1 MSEDYYSVLE
11 VPRTA
16 TQDEIK
22 KAFRKQA
29 MKYHPDRNPGNKE
42 AEEKFKQVAAAYEV
56 LSDEKKRQ
64 MYDQLGHEAYT
75 QGHAG
80 GGPGAGGGFAGMDL
94 NDILNQVFGGGF
106 GGGFGDFFGGGGGG
120 RTSNR
125 PRKGNDLLYQL
136 QISFEESM
144 FGVER
149 EIEIPRKES
158 CVRCGGT
165 GCEPGSSKKQCPRC
179 HGRGQVLISQGFFNM
194 VQTCPQ
200 CQGTGE
206 IIDKPCS
213 DCRGTGEI
221 QRRKK
226 LKFRIPAGI
235 DDGQRIRLAGE
246 GEAGRRGGPSGDLYV
261 EVHVGESE
269 LFERDGSD
277 LYCKIPIPFTTAVLG
292 GTVDVPTISGKKELT
307 IPAGTQHGTRL
318 RMKGMGV
325 PTQSRGRGDLY
336 VVIAIEIPTKL
347 TSAQKDLLQQF
358 EKASEDTGIYP
369 KVKAFIKRHFG
380 G

>member
-1 MSEDYYSVLE
+1 
-11 VPRTA
+11 
-16 TQDEIK
+16 
-22 KAFRKQA
+22 
-29 MKYHPDRNPGNKE
+29 
-42 AEEKFKQVAAAYEV
+42 
-56 LSDEKKRQ
+56 
-64 MYDQLGHEAYT
+64 
-75 QGHAG
+75 
-80 GGPGAGGGFAGMDL
+80 MDL

-106 GGGFGDFFGGGGGG
+106 GGGFSDFFGGGGG

-158 CVRCGGT
+158 CAHCGGT

-179 HGRGQVLISQGFFNM
+179 HGRGQVSISQGFFNM

-226 LKFRIPAGI
+226 LKFRMHAP
-235 DDGQRIRLAGE
+235 
-246 GEAGRRGGPSGDLYV
+246 
-261 EVHVGESE
+261 
-269 LFERDGSD
+269 
-277 LYCKIPIPFTTAVLG
+277 
-292 GTVDVPTISGKKELT
+292 
-307 IPAGTQHGTRL
+307 HGN
-318 RMKGMGV
+318 
-325 PTQSRGRGDLY
+325 
-336 VVIAIEIPTKL
+336 TKCEFS
-347 TSAQKDLLQQF
+347 TM
-358 EKASEDTGIYP
+358 
-369 KVKAFIKRHFG
+369 
-380 G
+380 

>member
-11 VPRTA
+11 VPKTA

-158 CVRCGGT
+158 CARCGGT

-179 HGRGQVLISQGFFNM
+179 HGRGQVSISQGFFNM

-213 DCRGTGEI
+213 DCRGTGET
-221 QRRKK
+221 
-226 LKFRIPAGI
+226 
-235 DDGQRIRLAGE
+235 
-246 GEAGRRGGPSGDLYV
+246 GRYR
-261 EVHVGESE
+261 
-269 LFERDGSD
+269 
-277 LYCKIPIPFTTAVLG
+277 
-292 GTVDVPTISGKKELT
+292 
-307 IPAGTQHGTRL
+307 
-318 RMKGMGV
+318 
-325 PTQSRGRGDLY
+325 
-336 VVIAIEIPTKL
+336 
-347 TSAQKDLLQQF
+347 
-358 EKASEDTGIYP
+358 
-369 KVKAFIKRHFG
+369 
-380 G
+380 